1 MKFWKNF
8 KHFLTG
14 LILLAPLPAAT
25 QPRLLLS
32 VDSLLQLGMAQNV
45 QLRILRQQEE
55 MARSRAKTARTA
67 KLPEVQVGLKGGYLG
82 QPIVF
87 REGLSHPTRP
97 QSPHWLQNYEIDLS
111 QPIYQGGRIRYSI
124 EKADIEQKIAEL
136 QTLQNEADIKLALLE
151 QYMQLFSLYKQQ
163 TVLARNIEESTK
175 RLENIKSK
183 KRQGLITNNDVL
195 RSELQLTNDRLALQ
209 EVDNSLTLMSQ
220 QLDILLGLDEQT
232 LIVPDT
238 TLLRQ
243 INPTSD
249 YADYLQ
255 KAYRDDWTMRRLRQE
270 TQLALNNQRL
280 VKAEFL
286 PQLSLYAGNTLARPI
301 TRTMADYYNNSWNIG
316 LTLSYPLSSLYKNRH
331 KLEEARLNIYASQ
344 QQEELRKQSL
354 RMEIR
359 TALIR
364 HQEAQDRVKAL
375 ELSVRQAREN
385 YRIMRNRYFG
395 QLSILTDLLDAN
407 SVLLDAELQLTTARA
422 RVIYTL
428 IPQHIL
434 LEINLKY

>member
-243 INPTSD
+243 INPMSD

-331 KLEEARLNIYASQ
+331 KLEEARLNIDASQ

-422 RVIYTL
+422 RVIYTYYEL
-428 IPQHIL
+428 QKACGL
-434 LEINLKY
+434 L

>member
-45 QLRILRQQEE
+45 QLRILHQQEE

-280 VKAEFL
+280 VKADFL
-286 PQLSLYAGNTLARPI
+286 PQRSLYAGNTLARPI

-331 KLEEARLNIYASQ
+331 KLEEARLNIDASQ

-422 RVIYTL
+422 RVIYTYYEL
-428 IPQHIL
+428 QKACGL
-434 LEINLKY
+434 L

>member
-32 VDSLLQLGMAQNV
+32 VDSLLQLGMTQNV

-331 KLEEARLNIYASQ
+331 KLEEARLNIDASQ

-407 SVLLDAELQLTTARA
+407 SVLLNAELQLTTARA
-422 RVIYTL
+422 RVIYTYYEL
-428 IPQHIL
+428 QKACGL
-434 LEINLKY
+434 L

>member
-45 QLRILRQQEE
+45 QLRILHQQEE

-286 PQLSLYAGNTLARPI
+286 PQFSLYAGNTLARPI

-331 KLEEARLNIYASQ
+331 KLEEARLNIDASQ

-422 RVIYTL
+422 RVIYTYYEL
-428 IPQHIL
+428 QKACGL
-434 LEINLKY
+434 L

>member
-124 EKADIEQKIAEL
+124 EKADIEQKIVEL

-220 QLDILLGLDEQT
+220 QLDILQGLDEQT

-331 KLEEARLNIYASQ
+331 KLEEARLNIDASQ

-422 RVIYTL
+422 RVIYTYYEL
-428 IPQHIL
+428 QKACGL
-434 LEINLKY
+434 L

>member
-14 LILLAPLPAAT
+14 LILLAHLPAAT

-45 QLRILRQQEE
+45 QLRILHQQEE

-331 KLEEARLNIYASQ
+331 KLEEARLNIDASQ

-422 RVIYTL
+422 RVIYTYYEL
-428 IPQHIL
+428 QKACGL
-434 LEINLKY
+434 L

>member
-25 QPRLLLS
+25 RPRLLLS

-111 QPIYQGGRIRYSI
+111 QPVYQGGRIRYSI

-331 KLEEARLNIYASQ
+331 KLEEARLNIDASQ
-344 QQEELRKQSL
+344 QQEELRKQLL

-422 RVIYTL
+422 RVIYTYYEL
-428 IPQHIL
+428 QKACGL
-434 LEINLKY
+434 L

>member
-14 LILLAPLPAAT
+14 LILLVPLPAAT

-45 QLRILRQQEE
+45 QLRILHQQEE

-331 KLEEARLNIYASQ
+331 KLEEARLNIDASQ

-395 QLSILTDLLDAN
+395 QFSILTDLLDAN

-422 RVIYTL
+422 RVIYTYYEL
-428 IPQHIL
+428 QKACGL
-434 LEINLKY
+434 L

>member
-45 QLRILRQQEE
+45 QLRILHQQEE

-87 REGLSHPTRP
+87 REGLSHPTWP

-331 KLEEARLNIYASQ
+331 KLEEARLNIDASQ

-422 RVIYTL
+422 RVIYTYYEL
-428 IPQHIL
+428 QKACGL
-434 LEINLKY
+434 L

>member
-1 MKFWKNF
+1 MKFWENF

-97 QSPHWLQNYEIDLS
+97 QSPHWQQNYEIDLS

-331 KLEEARLNIYASQ
+331 KLEEARLNIDASQ

-422 RVIYTL
+422 RVIYTYYEL
-428 IPQHIL
+428 QKACGL
-434 LEINLKY
+434 L

>member
-280 VKAEFL
+280 IKAEFL

-331 KLEEARLNIYASQ
+331 KLEEARLNIDASQ

-422 RVIYTL
+422 RVIYTYYEL
-428 IPQHIL
+428 QKACGL
-434 LEINLKY
+434 L

>member
-97 QSPHWLQNYEIDLS
+97 QSPHWLQNYEIDFS

-136 QTLQNEADIKLALLE
+136 QTLQNEADIKLALLK

-331 KLEEARLNIYASQ
+331 KLEEARLNIDASQ

-422 RVIYTL
+422 RVIYTYYEL
-428 IPQHIL
+428 QKACGL
-434 LEINLKY
+434 L

>member
-45 QLRILRQQEE
+45 QLRILHQQEE
-55 MARSRAKTARTA
+55 MARSRAKKARTA

-97 QSPHWLQNYEIDLS
+97 QSPHWLQNYEIDFS

-255 KAYRDDWTMRRLRQE
+255 KAYRDDWAMRRLRQE

-280 VKAEFL
+280 VKAEFR

-331 KLEEARLNIYASQ
+331 KLEEARLNIDASQ

-385 YRIMRNRYFG
+385 YRIMRNQYFG

-422 RVIYTL
+422 RVIYTYYEL
-428 IPQHIL
+428 QKACGL
-434 LEINLKY
+434 L

>member
-45 QLRILRQQEE
+45 QLRILHQQEE
-55 MARSRAKTARTA
+55 MARSRAKKARTA

-97 QSPHWLQNYEIDLS
+97 QSPHWLQNYEIDFS

-331 KLEEARLNIYASQ
+331 KLEEARLNIDASQ

-422 RVIYTL
+422 RVIYTYYEL
-428 IPQHIL
+428 QKACGL
-434 LEINLKY
+434 L

>member
-45 QLRILRQQEE
+45 QLRILHQQEE

-97 QSPHWLQNYEIDLS
+97 QSPHWLQNYEIDFS

-124 EKADIEQKIAEL
+124 EKADIEQKIVEL

-331 KLEEARLNIYASQ
+331 KLEEARLNIDASQ

-422 RVIYTL
+422 RVIYTYYEL
-428 IPQHIL
+428 QKACGL
-434 LEINLKY
+434 L

>member
-25 QPRLLLS
+25 HPRLLLS

-97 QSPHWLQNYEIDLS
+97 QSPHWLQNYEIDFS

-331 KLEEARLNIYASQ
+331 KLEEARLNIDASQ

-422 RVIYTL
+422 RVIYTYYEL
-428 IPQHIL
+428 QKACGL
-434 LEINLKY
+434 L

>member
-45 QLRILRQQEE
+45 QLRILHQQEE

-97 QSPHWLQNYEIDLS
+97 QSPHWLQNYEIDFS

-280 VKAEFL
+280 VKAEFR

-316 LTLSYPLSSLYKNRH
+316 LTLSYPLSSLYKNLH
-331 KLEEARLNIYASQ
+331 KLEEARLNIDASQ

-422 RVIYTL
+422 RVIYTYYEL
-428 IPQHIL
+428 QKACGL
-434 LEINLKY
+434 L

>member
-55 MARSRAKTARTA
+55 IARSRAKTARTA

-331 KLEEARLNIYASQ
+331 KLEEARLNIDASQ

-422 RVIYTL
+422 RVIYTYYEL
-428 IPQHIL
+428 QKACGL
-434 LEINLKY
+434 L

>member
-45 QLRILRQQEE
+45 QLRILHQQEE

-331 KLEEARLNIYASQ
+331 KLEEARLNIDASQ

-359 TALIR
+359 TALIQ

-422 RVIYTL
+422 RVIYTYYEL
-428 IPQHIL
+428 QKACGL
-434 LEINLKY
+434 L

>member
-25 QPRLLLS
+25 RPRLLLS

-45 QLRILRQQEE
+45 QLRILHQQEE

-331 KLEEARLNIYASQ
+331 KLEEARLNIDASQ

-422 RVIYTL
+422 RVIYTYYEL
-428 IPQHIL
+428 QKACGL
-434 LEINLKY
+434 L

>member
-124 EKADIEQKIAEL
+124 EKADIEQKIVEL

-286 PQLSLYAGNTLARPI
+286 PQLSLYAGNTLARPT

-331 KLEEARLNIYASQ
+331 KLEEARLNIDASQ

-422 RVIYTL
+422 RVIYSYYEL
-428 IPQHIL
+428 QKACGL
-434 LEINLKY
+434 L

>member
-97 QSPHWLQNYEIDLS
+97 QSPHWLQNYEIDFS

-316 LTLSYPLSSLYKNRH
+316 LTLSYPLSSLYKNWH
-331 KLEEARLNIYASQ
+331 KLEEARLNIDASQ

-422 RVIYTL
+422 RVIYTYYEL
-428 IPQHIL
+428 QKACGL
-434 LEINLKY
+434 L

>member
-87 REGLSHPTRP
+87 CEGLSHPTRP

-331 KLEEARLNIYASQ
+331 KLEEARLNIDASQ

-422 RVIYTL
+422 RVIYTYYEL
-428 IPQHIL
+428 QKACGL
-434 LEINLKY
+434 L

>member
-87 REGLSHPTRP
+87 REGLSHPSRP

-331 KLEEARLNIYASQ
+331 KLEEARLNIDASQ

-407 SVLLDAELQLTTARA
+407 SVLLDAELQLTTART
-422 RVIYTL
+422 RVIYTYYEL
-428 IPQHIL
+428 QKACGL
-434 LEINLKY
+434 L

>member
-163 TVLARNIEESTK
+163 TVLTRNIEESTK

-331 KLEEARLNIYASQ
+331 KLEEARLNIDASQ

-422 RVIYTL
+422 RVIYTYYEL
-428 IPQHIL
+428 QKACGL
-434 LEINLKY
+434 L

>member
-195 RSELQLTNDRLALQ
+195 RSELQLTNDRLALH

-331 KLEEARLNIYASQ
+331 KLEEARLNINASQ

-422 RVIYTL
+422 RVIYTYYEL
-428 IPQHIL
+428 QKACGL
-434 LEINLKY
+434 L

>member
-238 TLLRQ
+238 ILLRQ

-331 KLEEARLNIYASQ
+331 KLEEARLNIDASQ

-395 QLSILTDLLDAN
+395 QLSILTDLFDAN

-422 RVIYTL
+422 RVIYTYYEL
-428 IPQHIL
+428 QKACGL
-434 LEINLKY
+434 L

>member
-45 QLRILRQQEE
+45 QLRILHQQEE

-331 KLEEARLNIYASQ
+331 KLEEARLNIDASQ

-354 RMEIR
+354 RMEIH

-422 RVIYTL
+422 RVIYTYYEL
-428 IPQHIL
+428 QKACGL
-434 LEINLKY
+434 L

>member
-45 QLRILRQQEE
+45 QLRILHQQEE

-316 LTLSYPLSSLYKNRH
+316 LTLSYPLSSLYKNRL
-331 KLEEARLNIYASQ
+331 KLEEARLNIDASQ

-422 RVIYTL
+422 RVIYTYYEL
-428 IPQHIL
+428 QKACGL
-434 LEINLKY
+434 L

>member
-331 KLEEARLNIYASQ
+331 KLEEARLNIDASQ

-375 ELSVRQAREN
+375 EFSVRQAREN

-422 RVIYTL
+422 RVIYTYYEL
-428 IPQHIL
+428 QKACGL
-434 LEINLKY
+434 L

>member
-55 MARSRAKTARTA
+55 MARSRAKTTRTA

-331 KLEEARLNIYASQ
+331 KLEEARLNIDASQ

-375 ELSVRQAREN
+375 KLSVRQAREN

-395 QLSILTDLLDAN
+395 QLSILTDLLDAS

-422 RVIYTL
+422 RVIYTYYEL
-428 IPQHIL
+428 QKACGL
-434 LEINLKY
+434 L

>member
-14 LILLAPLPAAT
+14 LILLVPLPAAT

-97 QSPHWLQNYEIDLS
+97 QSPHWLQNYEIALS

-331 KLEEARLNIYASQ
+331 KLEEARLNIDASQ

-422 RVIYTL
+422 RVIYTYYEL
-428 IPQHIL
+428 QKACGL
-434 LEINLKY
+434 L

>member
-45 QLRILRQQEE
+45 QLRILHQQEE

-280 VKAEFL
+280 VKAEFR

-331 KLEEARLNIYASQ
+331 KLEEARLNIDASQ

-422 RVIYTL
+422 RVIYTYYEL
-428 IPQHIL
+428 QKACGL
-434 LEINLKY
+434 L

>member
-45 QLRILRQQEE
+45 QLRILHQQEE

-97 QSPHWLQNYEIDLS
+97 QSPHWLQNYEIDFS

-270 TQLALNNQRL
+270 AQLALNNQRL

-331 KLEEARLNIYASQ
+331 KLEEARLNIDASQ

-422 RVIYTL
+422 RVIYTYYEL
-428 IPQHIL
+428 QKACGL
-434 LEINLKY
+434 L

>member
-151 QYMQLFSLYKQQ
+151 QYTQLFSLYKQQ

-331 KLEEARLNIYASQ
+331 KLEEARLNIDASQ

-422 RVIYTL
+422 RVIYTYYEL
-428 IPQHIL
+428 QKACGL
-434 LEINLKY
+434 L

>member
-45 QLRILRQQEE
+45 QLRILHQQEE

-331 KLEEARLNIYASQ
+331 KLEEARLNIDASQ

-407 SVLLDAELQLTTARA
+407 SMLLDAELQLTTARA
-422 RVIYTL
+422 RVIYTYYEL
-428 IPQHIL
+428 QKACGL
-434 LEINLKY
+434 L

>member
-243 INPTSD
+243 ITPTSD

-331 KLEEARLNIYASQ
+331 KLEEARLNINASQ

-422 RVIYTL
+422 RVIYTYYEL
-428 IPQHIL
+428 QKACGL
-434 LEINLKY
+434 L

>member
-8 KHFLTG
+8 KRFLTG

-232 LIVPDT
+232 LIIPDT

-331 KLEEARLNIYASQ
+331 KLEEARLNIDASQ

-422 RVIYTL
+422 RVIYTYYEL
-428 IPQHIL
+428 QKACGL
-434 LEINLKY
+434 L

>member
-209 EVDNSLTLMSQ
+209 GVDNSLTLMSQ

-316 LTLSYPLSSLYKNRH
+316 LTQSYPLSSLYKNRH
-331 KLEEARLNIYASQ
+331 RLEEARLNIDASQ

-422 RVIYTL
+422 RVIYTYYEL
-428 IPQHIL
+428 QKACGL
-434 LEINLKY
+434 L

>member
-45 QLRILRQQEE
+45 QLRILHQQEE

-97 QSPHWLQNYEIDLS
+97 QSPHWLQNYEIDFS

-255 KAYRDDWTMRRLRQE
+255 KAYRDDWIMRRLRQE

-331 KLEEARLNIYASQ
+331 KLEEARLNIDASQ
-344 QQEELRKQSL
+344 PQEELRKQLL

-422 RVIYTL
+422 RVIYTYYEL
-428 IPQHIL
+428 QKACGL
-434 LEINLKY
+434 L